1 MSHVVIVLV
10 SSHRRCSLN
19 REDRLVQIHP
29 PMSWAFFWFPAI
41 DQERKEKQLLDEIT
55 QPPPLKHTETAVK
68 NPLPTK
74 EDIAMEKSAR

>member
-1 MSHVVIVLV
+1 MSSAVGDPKAVLNAIDKFDKSELTHVTPKEKVVLPTA
-10 SSHRRCSLN
+10 
-19 REDRLVQIHP
+19 ET
-29 PMSWAFFWFPAI
+29 I